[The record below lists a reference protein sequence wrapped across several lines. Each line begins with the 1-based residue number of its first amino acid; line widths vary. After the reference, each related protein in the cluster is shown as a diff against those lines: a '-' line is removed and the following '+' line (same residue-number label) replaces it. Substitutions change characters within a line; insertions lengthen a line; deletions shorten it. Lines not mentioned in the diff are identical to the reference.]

1 MLDLCLHL
9 VSQLWW
15 SDQVRLCSPPE
26 VYSEVLG
33 NDPERSNDAVRSM
46 RRVWELWMH
55 WQNLVWHRPDIKALL
70 DDLQQGA
77 AIRIM
82 FMMFERGRWS
92 PTYLPARRVL
102 RGQVDVLPDNK
113 CVEDLHL
120 GPKTDSKS
128 KVNRKMRTARIQ
140 DQIMNSKALSSRG
153 IHDAAEINRETFL
166 AEYAYADKKY
176 KAGRHNPS
184 RPLLKKSWSKFLG
197 KKDWPTVSEEVLRR
211 NSAAFAWM
219 QHYADVP
226 NSELPPKLDAA
237 RFAALCPCF
246 ALIRRCIGSDEDIE
260 KSVVR
265 VLPTYIHTYKQI
277 IFLLSF
283 LSHSKGM
290 VCMRFLPLFR
300 ALVDG

>member
-1 MLDLCLHL
+1 M
-9 VSQLWW
+9 
-15 SDQVRLCSPPE
+15 
-26 VYSEVLG
+26 
-33 NDPERSNDAVRSM
+33 
-46 RRVWELWMH
+46 
-55 WQNLVWHRPDIKALL
+55 
-70 DDLQQGA
+70 
-77 AIRIM
+77 
-82 FMMFERGRWS
+82 
-92 PTYLPARRVL
+92 
-102 RGQVDVLPDNK
+102 PDNK